1 MKNRNLNK
9 EAMCLGFL
17 SLLISILF
25 LWFGLTF
32 SGILSKIEKII
43 SLSGA
48 ICGAGLFLILYL
60 LSDAYDIRGEQ
71 PWTHTY

>member
-9 EAMCLGFL
+9 EAMCLGVL
-17 SLLISILF
+17 SVFISILF
-25 LWFGLTF
+25 LRFGLTF
-32 SGILSKIEKII
+32 SGILSKIII

-60 LSDAYDIRGEQ
+60 LTDAYDIRGEQ
-71 PWTHTY
+71 PWTNTY

>member
-1 MKNRNLNK
+1 MKNRNLDK

-17 SLLISILF
+17 SVLISILF

-32 SGILSKIEKII
+32 SGILSKIII

-60 LSDAYDIRGEQ
+60 LADTYDVIGEQ
-71 PWTHTY
+71 PWTYTY

>member
-9 EAMCLGFL
+9 EAMFLGVL
-17 SLLISILF
+17 SVLISILF
-25 LWFGLTF
+25 LRFGLTF
-32 SGILSKIEKII
+32 SGILSKIII

-60 LSDAYDIRGEQ
+60 LTDAYDIRGEQ
-71 PWTHTY
+71 PWTNTY

>member
-9 EAMCLGFL
+9 EAMFLGVL
-17 SLLISILF
+17 SVLISILF
-25 LWFGLTF
+25 LRFGLTF
-32 SGILSKIEKII
+32 SGILSKIII

-60 LSDAYDIRGEQ
+60 LTDAYDIRGEQ
-71 PWTHTY
+71 P

>member
-17 SLLISILF
+17 SVLISILF
-25 LWFGLTF
+25 LWFGLNF
-32 SGILSKIEKII
+32 SGILSKIII

-48 ICGAGLFLILYL
+48 MWGVGSFLISYL
-60 LSDAYDIRGEQ
+60 LTDTYDIRGEQ
-71 PWTHTY
+71 P

>member
-17 SLLISILF
+17 SVLISILF
-25 LWFGLTF
+25 LLVGLTI
-32 SGILSKIEKII
+32 SGILSKIII

-60 LSDAYDIRGEQ
+60 LTDAYDIRGEQ
-71 PWTHTY
+71 P

>member
-17 SLLISILF
+17 SVLISILF
-25 LWFGLTF
+25 LWFGFTF
-32 SGILSKIEKII
+32 SGILSKIII

-48 ICGAGLFLILYL
+48 ICGAGLYLIFYSLA
-60 LSDAYDIRGEQ
+60 DAYDIRGEQ
-71 PWTHTY
+71 P